1 MGLSSELIDQFVRIT
16 KDDKK
21 TKSEATVYGRAKVEY
36 DGSTYVKIDGSE
48 LLTPVATTTDVAD
61 GERVTVLIKD
71 HTATITG
78 NLSSP
83 SARTDSVK
91 AVNNRVN
98 ALGNNISE
106 FEIVVADK
114 VSTGA
119 FDAEVGRI
127 DNLTSDVAAL
137 KEATITSAEV
147 QELKAENVTIR
158 ENLTAQEAIIEK
170 LQTDKLDVTI
180 ANSKY
185 ATIENL
191 NATNTNVHNLTA
203 TYGEFASATTDK
215 LNANAANITKL
226 QTDKLDASAAN
237 VTYAKI
243 SELQAATADI
253 TDLESTFGVF
263 KAATTDKL
271 NATDAAIESLEAD
284 KLSAE
289 DIEGKYANID
299 FSNISEATMALFYAN
314 SGLIENVV
322 IGDGVISGELIG
334 VTIKGDLIEGNT
346 IKADKLVIKGT
357 DGLYYKLNTNGVT
370 TETEQTDYNS
380 LNGSVITAKSITATK
395 INVDDLVAFDATIGG
410 FNITESS
417 IYSGVKSSPT
427 NTTRGMY
434 MDNTGQ
440 LSFGD
445 ATNFVR
451 YYKDQNGNYKLEI
464 SADSMVLS
472 SSNKNVATVINELS
486 EASQTNATDLAN
498 YMTSNAQAIE
508 SLQNQID
515 GSITTWFYEY
525 VPTNSNK
532 PASDWT
538 TTELKNVHL
547 GDLFYNTVTGYC
559 YRWQV
564 LNNVYSWNLVKDVD
578 VTKALADAAAAQTT
592 ANNKKRVFVTTP
604 TTPYDIGDLWVQGT
618 NGDLM
623 RCQTAKT
630 SSQSYALSDW
640 VKASKYTDD
649 TTANAA
655 QADANALK
663 TRMSTAETLIEKN
676 QTDIALR
683 ATKTEVTET
692 LSGYYTKEQADA
704 AIKVSTDAISLS
716 VSNTYATKTALTT
729 ADAKATNAQTAAT
742 AAQSAINNLEIGGR
756 NLLSN
761 SAEERT
767 STREYVGVD
776 LTEIAKKYA
785 DTGQKLSISADVT
798 ATMDGVMKMYSLGK
812 YMFYDPSQIVANVVA
827 GEFTR
832 MKMEGVKI
840 QYLPEGQN
848 GEVCTLS
855 FYSDY
860 DTGVIPI
867 VKNIKVE
874 VGNRATDWTAAP
886 EDVNTDIQTAQQTAD
901 NAQADVDALA
911 TRVGTAET
919 KISQNSEA
927 IALRATKTEVST
939 AKSEAISAASTDATT
954 KANNALNSANTN
966 TTNLLKSYSTTTEM
980 NAAIQLKADGITSS
994 VSSTYATKTALET
1007 TNTNV
1012 TKANTAASNAQTA
1025 ANNAQT
1031 SADAAQSD
1039 IDNLTIGGR
1048 NLFLNS
1054 ELERST
1060 TRFIQIATYDIF
1072 VDHIGEEVT
1081 ISFDAVILEGGTVRE
1096 LQMYGYQSNGVSIG
1110 EVFKFTPT
1118 TEWTRF
1124 AFTTPIKDWGI
1135 LNETYTPGAIG
1146 FYDWAGEN
1154 VFALRRIKMELGNR
1168 ATDWTPAPE
1177 DMATSDDVESVQ
1189 SSVNNAEERL
1199 TTAETLIQQLS
1210 DSISTLVTDG
1220 NGESLMT
1227 QTADGWT
1234 FSTAQI
1240 QDIVDTTSEN
1250 LDALTN
1256 EVGDIDSAVGILQQ
1270 AVSDLGILNEYVK
1283 ITTYENEPC
1292 IELGETDSDFKLLIT
1307 NTRIMFMEGTGVPAY
1322 INNQSLFISKAV
1334 IEEEL
1339 QQGEFVWRSR
1349 SNGNLGLI
1357 WKGATS

>member
-1 MGLSSELIDQFVRIT
+1 MELSVDLISQFAKLT
-16 KDDKK
+16 KEKEK
-21 TKSEATVYGRAKVEY
+21 PKSETTVYGTTVEY
-36 DGSTYVKIDGSE
+36 EGRMYVKFDGSD
-48 LLTPVATTTDVAD
+48 LLTPVLTTTDMVA
-61 GERVTVLIKD
+61 GERVSVLLKD
-71 HTATITG
+71 HTATVTG

-83 SARTDSVK
+83 SARTDDMK
-91 AVNNRVN
+91 AVGSAVN
-98 ALGNNISE
+98 ELSSKISE
-106 FEIVVADK
+106 FEIIVSDK
-114 VSTGA
+114 VTTKDL
-119 FDAEVGRI
+119 DAINGRI
-127 DNLTSDVAAL
+127 DTLVSD
-137 KEATITSAEV
+137 
-147 QELKAENVTIR
+147 NVTVKQTLTAAEASIETLEADVESVNESLTASNADI
-158 ENLTAQEAIIEK
+158 ENLKTN
-170 LQTDKLDVTI
+170 KLDATV
-180 ANSKY
+180 ANSKF
-185 ATIENL
+185 ATIEKL
-191 NATNTNVHNLTA
+191 NATNADLNNLEA
-203 TYGEFASATTDK
+203 TYAAFEVATANRFTAAEGDISK
-215 LNANAANITKL
+215 LK
-226 QTDKLDASAAN
+226 TDKLDATTAN

-243 SELQAATADI
+243 SELKAATADI
-253 TDLESTFGVF
+253 TDLESTFGDFQV
-263 KAATTDKL
+263 ATAEKL
-271 NATDAAIESLEAD
+271 NATDASIEALETG
-284 KLSAE
+284 KLSAK

-299 FSNISEATMALFYAN
+299 FSNISEATMAMFYAN

-322 IGDGVISGELIG
+322 IGSGTISGNLVG

-346 IKADKLVIKGT
+346 IKAEKLVIKGT

-380 LNGSVITAKSITATK
+380 LNGSVIAAKSITATK
-395 INVDDLVAFDATIGG
+395 ISVDDLVAFDATIGG

-427 NTTRGMY
+427 NSTRGLY

-445 ATNFVR
+445 STNFVK
-451 YYKDQNGNYKLEI
+451 YYKDQNGKYKLEI
-464 SADSMVLS
+464 SADSMILS
-472 SSNKNVATVINELS
+472 SSNKSVATAIDELS
-486 EASQTNATDLAN
+486 EASQTNASDLAN
-498 YMTSNAQAIE
+498 YMTSNAKAIE
-508 SLQNQID
+508 SLQDQID
-515 GSITTWFYEY
+515 GSITSWFYEY
-525 VPTNSNK
+525 IPTASNK

-538 TTELKNVHL
+538 TTDLKNVHL

-578 VTKALADAAAAQTT
+578 VTKALADAAAAQST
-592 ANNKKRVFVTTP
+592 ANNKRRVFVTTP
-604 TTPYDIGDLWVQGT
+604 VPPYDIGDLWVQGT

-630 SSQSYALSDW
+630 KTQSYASSDW

-649 TTANAA
+649 TAAKAA

-663 TRMSTAETLIEKN
+663 TRMSSAETLITKN

-704 AIKVSTDAISLS
+704 AIKVSADNINLS
-716 VSNTYATKTALTT
+716 VSNTYATKTAVT
-729 ADAKATNAQTAAT
+729 AADTKATNAQTAANK
-742 AAQSAINNLEIGGR
+742 AQTTVDNLEIGGR
-756 NLLSN
+756 NLLTN
-761 SAEERT
+761 SSMERT

-776 LTEIAKKYA
+776 ITSIAQKYA
-785 DTGQKLSISADVT
+785 GTGQNLSISADVT
-798 ATMDGVMKMYSLGK
+798 AVIDGTIKMYSLGK
-812 YMFYDPSQIVANVVA
+812 YMIYNPSQIASNVVA
-827 GEFTR
+827 GEFVR
-832 MKMEGVKI
+832 MKMEGVNI
-840 QYLPEGQN
+840 EYLPEGQN

-874 VGNRATDWTAAP
+874 LGNRATDWTAAP
-886 EDVNTDIQTAQQTAD
+886 EDVDADIQTAQQTAN
-901 NAQADVDALA
+901 NAQADVDALE

-927 IALRATKTEVST
+927 IALRATKTEVTT
-939 AKSEAISAASTDATT
+939 AKSEAISTASADATT
-954 KANNALNSANTN
+954 KANNALASANTN
-966 TTNLLKSYSTTTEM
+966 TANQLKSYSTTAEM

-1007 TNTNV
+1007 TNSNV
-1012 TKANTAASNAQTA
+1012 TKANTAATNAK
-1025 ANNAQT
+1025 NA
-1031 SADAAQSD
+1031 ADAAQAD
-1039 IDNLTIGGR
+1039 IDNLEIGGR
-1048 NLFLNS
+1048 NLYLNS
-1054 ELERST
+1054 EIERIVY
-1060 TRFIQIATYDIF
+1060 RFTSLDTYDIF
-1072 VDHIGEEVT
+1072 ADHIGKEVT
-1081 ISFDAVILEGGTVRE
+1081 ISFDAMIYEGGVSRQ
-1096 LQMYGYQSNGVSIG
+1096 LMMYAYQSNGISIAG
-1110 EVFKFTPT
+1110 SYNFIPT
-1118 TEWTRF
+1118 DKWQRF
-1124 AFTTPIKDWGI
+1124 SYTTTIKDWGI
-1135 LNETYTPGAIG
+1135 QNETYTPGAIG
-1146 FYDWAGEN
+1146 FYDYAGEN
-1154 VFALRRIKMELGNR
+1154 IYVLRRIKMELGNR

-1210 DSISTLVTDG
+1210 NSISTLVTDG

-1240 QDIVDTTSEN
+1240 QDIVDETSEN

-1270 AVSDLGILNEYVK
+1270 AVSDFGILNEYVK

-1292 IELGETDSDFKLLIT
+1292 IELGEIDSDFKLLIT

-1339 QQGEFVWRSR
+1339 QQGEFVWKAR

-1357 WKGATS
+1357 WKGASS